1 MPRHP
6 LGAVR
11 PCGGRVG
18 GRRGRGYGRFAPADE
33 MPPAWLGEGH
43 LIDSHWGQV
52 RVSGER
58 RGAGVVGVGVG
69 LVTV

>member
-18 GRRGRGYGRFAPADE
+18 GRRGRGYGRFAPADDA
-33 MPPAWLGEGH
+33 PAWLGEGH
-43 LIDSHWGQV
+43 LIDPHRTRA

-58 RGAGVVGVGVG
+58 RGAGVVGVRVG
-69 LVTV
+69 SVTV